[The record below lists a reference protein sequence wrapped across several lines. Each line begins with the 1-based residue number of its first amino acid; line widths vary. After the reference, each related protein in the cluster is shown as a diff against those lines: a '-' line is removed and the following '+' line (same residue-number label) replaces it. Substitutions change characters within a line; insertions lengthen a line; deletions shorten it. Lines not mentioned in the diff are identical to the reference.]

1 MALLYLVLTLFI
13 KTSGLGQA
21 NHRLSGMTNLL
32 ANATKHTKLKKPPV
46 LRATDGFS

>member
-1 MALLYLVLTLFI
+1 MALLYLVLTLFVMTGGI
-13 KTSGLGQA
+13 GQI

-32 ANATKHTKLKKPPV
+32 ANATKHAKPKKPPV